1 MCVFQGLERDEQRPR
16 TRILAHV
23 SVLRHGQLEPLQHRR
38 IRLLDCFAPGG
49 EFSFPIQRARSDK
62 PRIYISPFLIITTFE
77 RSEFLFFLFFFSF
90 CFPFATIDFLQLR
103 SRDSVKL
110 SSIQIF
116 FSFSSTIKE
125 KRSRMKNRRV
135 RYGGQFAR

>member
-1 MCVFQGLERDEQRPR
+1 MFQGLERDEQRPR

-62 PRIYISPFLIITTFE
+62 PRIYISPFLIITTLE
-77 RSEFLFFLFFFSF
+77 RSEFFFFFFSF
-90 CFPFATIDFLQLR
+90 CFPFPTIDFLQLR

-116 FSFSSTIKE
+116 FPFSSTIKE

>member
-1 MCVFQGLERDEQRPR
+1 MFQGLERDEQRPR

-62 PRIYISPFLIITTFE
+62 PRIYISPFLIITTLE
-77 RSEFLFFLFFFSF
+77 RSEFFFFF
-90 CFPFATIDFLQLR
+90 FRFVFPSLR
-103 SRDSVKL
+103 SISCNSDHAIPLNYRPSRF
-110 SSIQIF
+110 F

>member
-1 MCVFQGLERDEQRPR
+1 MFQGLERDEQRPR

-62 PRIYISPFLIITTFE
+62 PRIYISPFLIITTLE
-77 RSEFLFFLFFFSF
+77 RSEFLFFFFSF
-90 CFPFATIDFLQLR
+90 CFPFPTIDFLQLR